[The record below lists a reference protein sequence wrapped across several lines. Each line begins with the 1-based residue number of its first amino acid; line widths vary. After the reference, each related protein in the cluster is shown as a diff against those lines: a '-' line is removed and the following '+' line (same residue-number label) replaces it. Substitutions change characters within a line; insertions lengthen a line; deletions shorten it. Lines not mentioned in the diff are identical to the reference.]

1 MKGIIIG
8 GGIGGLTLAV
18 AMQQLNLEATI
29 YEAAPKISEVGAGIL
44 LGVNAMLVLKALGL
58 HKKVQTAGRV
68 MVQGRITDPKFKLL
82 QALPFKTMEEKF
94 GVSSVL
100 IHRAKLQSI
109 LLQELS
115 DTAVKTNHRAIDLL
129 EGDQAIVKFEN
140 NQQAVADFIIGA
152 DGINSVIRQQLF
164 PESMPRYS
172 GQTCWRGTVSYQLP
186 PHLKEVVTEIWGRKG
201 RFGFAEI
208 EENAVYWYAV
218 KKAPQGEKDS
228 SEFIMNEL
236 LHTFEDFGAPVEDII
251 VSTVL
256 SDIIR
261 NDLSDIKPMQTW
273 HKNNICLL
281 GDAIHATT
289 PNLGQGGAQAIEDG
303 LALARCLKNNNSINT
318 AFEDFKQLRYP
329 KASFVVNQSR
339 LVGQI
344 AHLDSS
350 FLTWA
355 RNAIMPM
362 VPQKRII
369 KQFERLYT
377 INY

>member
-18 AMQQLNLEATI
+18 AMQQLDLEATV
-29 YEAAPKISEVGAGIL
+29 YEAAPKIREVGAGIL

-58 HKKVQTAGRV
+58 HQKVQAAGKV
-68 MVQGRITDPKFKLL
+68 MIQGQITDPGYKLL
-82 QALPFKTMEEKF
+82 QALPFKAMEEKF
-94 GVSSVL
+94 GLSSVL

-115 DTAVKTNHRAIDLL
+115 DTTIKTNHKAIELL
-129 EGDQAIVKFEN
+129 EGDQPIIKFEN
-140 NQQAVADFIIGA
+140 NTQIVADFIIGA

-164 PESMPRYS
+164 PESRPRYS
-172 GQTCWRGTVSYQLP
+172 GQTCWRGMVEYQLP
-186 PHLKEVVTEIWGRKG
+186 THLKKVVTEIWGRKG

-208 EENAVYWYAV
+208 EENVVYWYAV

-228 SEFIMNEL
+228 AEFIMNEL
-236 LHTFEDFGAPVEDII
+236 LDTFEDFGEPVQDII
-251 VSTVL
+251 VSTIL
-256 SDIIR
+256 STIIR
-261 NDLSDIKPMQTW
+261 NDLSDIKPMKKW
-273 HKNNICLL
+273 HKGNICLL

-289 PNLGQGGAQAIEDG
+289 PNLGQGGAQSIEDG
-303 LALARCLKNNNSINT
+303 LALARCLKNNTSINT
-318 AFEDFKQLRYP
+318 AFENFKRIRYA

-369 KQFERLYT
+369 QQFERLYT
-377 INY
+377 LNY